1 MGMNSLLFFL
11 CLFTNPPYSID
22 RGTDNVNL
30 EIIKSEFIISQDDP
44 LLEFD
49 VRINGDTISNYLLY
63 AFNTVLEESVLEEK
77 DYCGGDVTAGNVV
90 FITDTSYNRIYARI
104 SMMGY
109 KPVTL
114 DTLEVVFQKEQQ
126 RFKEGKI
133 LLEQGMNQT
142 SNWRFNLENFELEKG
157 EYLLFVMY
165 YQGSNLRNIVTPTMI
180 QEDQEKHNASVFQ
193 GCIKSNVV
201 KLIVK

>member
-1 MGMNSLLFFL
+1 MSSLLLFL
-11 CLFTNPPYSID
+11 CLHVDPFSSID
-22 RGTDNVNL
+22 QGVDNMNL

-44 LLEFD
+44 LLKFD
-49 VRINGDTISNYLLY
+49 VRIKGDTTCNYLLY
-63 AFNTVLEESVLEEK
+63 AFNSVLEESVLEEK

-90 FITDTSYNRIYARI
+90 FITDTNYNRVYARI

-114 DTLEVVFQKEQQ
+114 DTMEVVFQKERQ
-126 RFKEGKI
+126 RFREGKI
-133 LLEQGMNQT
+133 LLEQGVNQT
-142 SNWRFNLENFELEKG
+142 YSWSFDLEKFELEKG

-165 YQGSNLRNIVTPTMI
+165 YQGNNLTNIVPLGMI
-180 QEDQEKHNASVFQ
+180 QEDQEKYNALVFQ
-193 GCIKSNVV
+193 GCIKSNTV